1 MGCVQNI
8 WLVEFYSPQCGHC
21 QAAVPKVE
29 EAAQKLEGIVK
40 VSEPQTPTGQSI
52 LIGQGLPSCSLT
64 IMALLSLS

>member
-1 MGCVQNI
+1 MQNI

-40 VSEPQTPTGQSI
+40 VREP
-52 LIGQGLPSCSLT
+52 
-64 IMALLSLS
+64 